1 MCIRNIYVV
10 FYVGLEME
18 SLNMWIYMDRDG
30 FLIFE
35 AVLLALLT
43 VGKKYRII
51 TSALHCHSRFECFT

>member
-18 SLNMWIYMDRDG
+18 SLNMWIYMDRAG

-43 VGKKYRII
+43 VEKK
-51 TSALHCHSRFECFT
+51 